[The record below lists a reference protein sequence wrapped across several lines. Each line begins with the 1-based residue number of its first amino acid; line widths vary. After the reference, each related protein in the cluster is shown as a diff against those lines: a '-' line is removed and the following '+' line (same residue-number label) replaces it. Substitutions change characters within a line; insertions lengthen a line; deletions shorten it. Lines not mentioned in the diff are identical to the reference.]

1 MFGPY
6 RPAFLVI
13 FYFWSVWPRVR
24 YFLEHGWARASPS
37 TRTLRAQPSTSEP
50 EHGFFENGFSS
61 STSAAEHGDFSSTA
75 EHERARE
82 RGFWDQL
89 SPSTSEHARRA
100 RALSMLVLPEFLTLV
115 WPVITVDWSAISWAF
130 LINLALPFRWVGPS
144 CWFCPFRVRNLD
156 QPCGALD
163 QLGLLAWHFF
173 WQIVQFGPLG
183 QFGHFGLRSL
193 ALGTDFLLIWV
204 LSIMGTYKWLIIM
217 FPF

>member
-24 YFLEHGWARASPS
+24 NFLEHGWARASPS
-37 TRTLRAQPSTSEP
+37 TRTLRARARARIFWEWLSTSTG
-50 EHGFFENGFSS
+50 EHGE
-61 STSAAEHGDFSSTA
+61 FSSTA
-75 EHERARE
+75 EHKRARA
-82 RGFWDQL
+82 RGFGDRL

-115 WPVITVDWSAISWAF
+115 WPVITDDWSAISWAF
-130 LINLALPFRWVGPS
+130 WINLALPFRWVGPS

-173 WQIVQFGPLG
+173 WQCNLVLWVSLVI
-183 QFGHFGLRSL
+183 L
-193 ALGTDFLLIWV
+193 ALGVW
-204 LSIMGTYKWLIIM
+204 
-217 FPF
+217 P